1 MVKYLKRAR
10 LKFPFMLLALL
21 VSSLLFFAFESSSV
35 AKKKRIRADA
45 QMSFIPGGSFFMG
58 ASDEQ
63 IDNSLMNN
71 KKRISVSSFWM
82 DRTEITNEQYHRF
95 VNYVADSLKFLAK
108 TKGTINFVDPL
119 DTLKINWNVVATINK
134 SLAKPISNQANQLNQ
149 NTFQELWVKT
159 EDREFKNVFTIDNK
173 KLNFRYTFVDLKRA
187 ALESNSFNGLDK
199 DLRDYITIDTVAV
212 YPDTL
217 VWQRD
222 FSYVYNEPLVKQY
235 FSNASFN
242 DYPVVGVSWE
252 QASAFC
258 RWRTLHN
265 DYYQGKPG
273 KKDAFIEGIYR
284 LPTEAEWEYAA
295 RGNSKINAMYPWG
308 APYARTREGLLMANF
323 KPGRGDYFGGDT
335 KHDDITP
342 VKVKS
347 YTENGFGL
355 YDMAGNVAE
364 WTSSRYDEAGSNILG
379 DFNPDYQY
387 NARKDDPVIMKRKA
401 VRGGS
406 WKDIAYNCQVSTR
419 NYEYQFNRKSYIGFR
434 CVLSAPKAR
443 PF

>member
-1 MVKYLKRAR
+1 MVKYFKMAGF
-10 LKFPFMLLALL
+10 KFPFMLLAVLA
-21 VSSLLFFAFESSSV
+21 SSLLFFAFESSNV
-35 AKKKRIRADA
+35 TKNKRIRTDA
-45 QMSFIPGGSFFMG
+45 QMVYIPGGSFFMG

-63 IDNSLMNN
+63 IDNSLMNH

-95 VNYVADSLKFLAK
+95 VNYVADSLKFLASA
-108 TKGTINFVDPL
+108 KGTINFVDVL
-119 DTLKINWNVVATINK
+119 DTLKVNWNTVATINK
-134 SLAKPISNQANQLNQ
+134 SLARPISNQAAQNNQ

-159 EDREFKNVFTIDNK
+159 EDREFKNVFTFDNK
-173 KLNFRYTFVDLKRA
+173 KLVYRSTFVDLKRA
-187 ALESNSFNGLDK
+187 ALETNSFNGLDK
-199 DLRDYITIDTVAV
+199 DLRDYITSDTVQV

-235 FSNASFN
+235 FSNPSFN

-265 DYYQGKPG
+265 DYYQGKQG
-273 KKDAFIEGIYR
+273 KKDVMIEGIYR

-308 APYARTREGLLMANF
+308 APYARTREGILMANF
-323 KPGRGDYFGGDT
+323 KPGRGDYFGGDN

-342 VKVKS
+342 VKVRS

-355 YDMAGNVAE
+355 FDMAGNVAE
-364 WTSSRYDEAGSNILG
+364 WTSSRYDEAVDNILG

-387 NARKDDPVIMKRKA
+387 NAKKDDPVIMKRKSI
-401 VRGGS
+401 RGGS

-434 CVLSAPKAR
+434 CVLSAPKAY
-443 PF
+443 

>member
-1 MVKYLKRAR
+1 
-10 LKFPFMLLALL
+10 
-21 VSSLLFFAFESSSV
+21 
-35 AKKKRIRADA
+35 
-45 QMSFIPGGSFFMG
+45 MSYIPGGSFFMG

-71 KKRISVSSFWM
+71 KKRISVSNFWM
-82 DRTEITNEQYHRF
+82 DRTEITNQQYHRF
-95 VNYVADSLKFLAK
+95 VDYVADSLKYLAFS
-108 TKGTINFVDPL
+108 KGTINYVDNL
-119 DTLKINWNVVATINK
+119 DTLTVKWPVVTTINK
-134 SLAKPISNQANQLNQ
+134 SLSKPISRQAEETNQ
-149 NTFQELWVKT
+149 NTYQELWLKA
-159 EDREFKNVFTIDNK
+159 EDREFKNVYSIDPR

-187 ALESNSFNGLDK
+187 ALESNSFNGLKK
-199 DLRDYITIDTVAV
+199 DLREYIFSDTVNV

-235 FSNASFN
+235 FSNPAFGE
-242 DYPVVGVSWE
+242 YPVVGVSWE

-265 DYYQGKPG
+265 DYYQGKAG

-355 YDMAGNVAE
+355 YANG
-364 WTSSRYDEAGSNILG
+364 ILG
-379 DFNPDYQY
+379 FT
-387 NARKDDPVIMKRKA
+387 
-401 VRGGS
+401 
-406 WKDIAYNCQVSTR
+406 TR
-419 NYEYQFNRKSYIGFR
+419 SSQ
-434 CVLSAPKAR
+434 
-443 PF
+443 